1 MATKT
6 TKNTKKSVS
15 QKPIE
20 EKVDVNSTNDLVEE
34 NASLKKELEEMMSN
48 YKDMQMQLQNIL
60 LAQQAQAL
68 SAKGTDDTIIVGC
81 RIFNGVTLSSIGGDI
96 SISIQN
102 QEEVETSYTELREI
116 FKSPFNYKNMFKKG
130 ILYFVNPDDYTR
142 FSIKPEIDLS
152 DENLVDL
159 LSNNTSHYIIE
170 YCKKITNDKKD
181 LMEMFALI
189 YQIARLIDGKKVD
202 LDYEIRSNLEKYFN
216 IEFTELINNLHQ

>member
-1 MATKT
+1 MATKS
-6 TKNTKKSVS
+6 TKKSVS
-15 QKPIE
+15 QKPVE
-20 EKVDVNSTNDLVEE
+20 EKVDVNSTNKLVEE

-48 YKDMQMQLQNIL
+48 YKDMQVQLQNML

-68 SAKGTDDTIIVGC
+68 NAKGTDDTIIVGC

-152 DENLVDL
+152 DDNLVDL

>member
-81 RIFNGVTLSSIGGDI
+81 RIFNGVTLSSVGGDI

-102 QEEVETSYTELREI
+102 QE
-116 FKSPFNYKNMFKKG
+116 
-130 ILYFVNPDDYTR
+130 
-142 FSIKPEIDLS
+142 
-152 DENLVDL
+152 
-159 LSNNTSHYIIE
+159 
-170 YCKKITNDKKD
+170 
-181 LMEMFALI
+181 
-189 YQIARLIDGKKVD
+189 
-202 LDYEIRSNLEKYFN
+202 
-216 IEFTELINNLHQ
+216 

>member
-60 LAQQAQAL
+60 LAQQVQAL
-68 SAKGTDDTIIVGC
+68 SAKGTNDTIIVGC
-81 RIFNGVTLSSIGGDI
+81 RIFNGVTLSSVGGDI

-152 DENLVDL
+152 DEKLVDL

>member
-81 RIFNGVTLSSIGGDI
+81 RIFNGVTLSSVGGDI

-152 DENLVDL
+152 DEKLVDL